1 MQRGRKSVREFL
13 ERQSRVALF
22 PKRWRESEFDD
33 ECASFIRESSAAD
46 PLPAVDGD
54 FWHCTSQQ
62 RNGYDPEM
70 TSTISPFGGWAS

>member
-1 MQRGRKSVREFL
+1 
-13 ERQSRVALF
+13 LF

-54 FWHCTSQQ
+54 FGTALPSSETAMI
-62 RNGYDPEM
+62 RK
-70 TSTISPFGGWAS
+70 